1 MFNRIL
7 KNDKS
12 VKVKMNA
19 KQRLH
24 TAICLLSLT
33 IIALTTATYA
43 WFTLSASTR
52 VKELDLNVSAGA
64 NLKIATENLGN
75 DIDDYYDEVV
85 SENLGVNDGSEIDA
99 WLKDKYS
106 VSLSD
111 LVLSPH
117 TSGNGIN
124 MYTQQANENG
134 GKASTENSNT
144 YLQYELWFIAEKDMR
159 VHLSTDADS
168 DGIYTH
174 IETHDDNSTAQ
185 DNVLG
190 CVRMSFY
197 CEDDDIT
204 VLWAPDGNNSDTTLK
219 GQAAKDGGST
229 KPDMIELDSTYAM
242 EYTDDTYIC
251 ELEANEPK
259 KVIVRVWIE
268 GEDPQ
273 CKDEVQKSKFIT
285 WLRFQGTDENN
296 NVIS

>member
-7 KNDKS
+7 KNNKS

-24 TAICLLSLT
+24 TTICMLSLT

-43 WFTLSASTR
+43 WFTLAASTR
-52 VKELDLNVSAGA
+52 VNELDLNVSAGA
-64 NLKIATENLGN
+64 NLKIATRNMGD
-75 DIDDYYDEVV
+75 DIDDYFDEVV
-85 SENLGVNDGSEIDA
+85 SENDGSDDGSEIDA
-99 WLKDKYS
+99 WLYTEYK
-106 VSLSD
+106 VHLSD
-111 LVLSPH
+111 LLLSPH
-117 TSGNGIN
+117 TSGDGIN

-134 GKASTENSNT
+134 GKASAENSNT
-144 YLQYELWFIAEKDMR
+144 YLQYELWFIAEEDMR
-159 VHLSTDADS
+159 VHLSTDEDD

-174 IETHDDNSTAQ
+174 IETHDDNSTDQ
-185 DNVLG
+185 DSVLG

-204 VLWAPDGNNSDTTLK
+204 VLWAPDGNDSDTTLK
-219 GQAAKDGGST
+219 GQAAKDGGSS
-229 KPDMIELDSTYAM
+229 PSMIELDNSSAM

-273 CKDEVQKSKFIT
+273 CVDKVQKSKFIT

-296 NVIS
+296 QPIV